1 MDFLPALKELVRAY
15 QAFES
20 YSARHIRTLGLTVT
34 QFDVIATL
42 GNQPPMTCKMLG
54 EKTFITKGTLTGV
67 LERMEGK
74 LLIKRTVNSD
84 DGRSQMIALTPKGQ
98 KLFEK
103 VFPEHLNYLNQAF
116 KKLSENELLEAQKI
130 LSGFKTIFLSTT
142 H

>member
-74 LLIKRTVNSD
+74 MLITRTVNSD

-98 KLFEK
+98 KLFEQ
-103 VFPEHLNYLNQAF
+103 VFPEHLNHLNQAF
-116 KKLSENELLEAQKI
+116 KKLSKNELLEAQKV
-130 LSGFKTIFLSTT
+130 LSGFKTIFL
-142 H
+142 

>member
-20 YSARHIRTLGLTVT
+20 YSAQHVRTLGLTVT

-74 LLIKRTVNSD
+74 ALIKRTVNSD
-84 DGRSQMIALTPKGQ
+84 DGRSQIIALTPKGQ

-116 KKLSENELLEAQKI
+116 KRLSKKELLETQKT
-130 LSGFKTIFLSTT
+130 LSNFKTIFLSTT

>member
-1 MDFLPALKELVRAY
+1 MNFLPALKELVRAY

-20 YSARHIRTLGLTVT
+20 YSARHLRTLGLTVT

-42 GNQPPMTCKMLG
+42 GNQPPMTCKILG

-74 LLIKRTVNSD
+74 VLITRTANSD

-98 KLFEK
+98 KLFEH
-103 VFPEHLNYLNQAF
+103 VFPVHLNHLNQAF
-116 KKLSENELLEAQKI
+116 KKLPENELLEAQKV

-142 H
+142 I

>member
-1 MDFLPALKELVRAY
+1 M
-15 QAFES
+15 
-20 YSARHIRTLGLTVT
+20 T

-42 GNQPPMTCKMLG
+42 GNQPPMTCKILG

-74 LLIKRTVNSD
+74 VLITRTANSD

-98 KLFEK
+98 KLFEH
-103 VFPEHLNYLNQAF
+103 VFPVHLNHLNQAF
-116 KKLSENELLEAQKI
+116 KKLPENELLEAQKV

-142 H
+142 I